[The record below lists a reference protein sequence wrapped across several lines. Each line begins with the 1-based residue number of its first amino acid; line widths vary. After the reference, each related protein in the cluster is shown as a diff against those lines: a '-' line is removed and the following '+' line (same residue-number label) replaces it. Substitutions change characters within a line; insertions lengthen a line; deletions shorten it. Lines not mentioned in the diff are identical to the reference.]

1 MPFILSLVP
10 QNKCFIDEG
19 DDIHFLSFLKYPET
33 NAIMK
38 KTTMN
43 LFFILFL
50 SFFSVTVKGQSPSS
64 YEQLME
70 KMLVVTNSTATY
82 QAGITQ
88 MITMFKQQSP
98 NAPGEFWVSIEE
110 ELTKNILNDMTV
122 MLTPIYKKYLTAE
135 DLSQLIAFYDS
146 PIGKKLSTV
155 NPQIVSESMAA
166 GQQWGMSLRPKI
178 QEQMKAK
185 GY

>member
-1 MPFILSLVP
+1 
-10 QNKCFIDEG
+10 
-19 DDIHFLSFLKYPET
+19 
-33 NAIMK
+33 MK

-70 KMLVVTNSTATY
+70 KMLVVTNSTATFK
-82 QAGITQ
+82 AAITQ
-88 MITMFKQQSP
+88 VIAMLKQQSP
-98 NAPGEFWVSIEE
+98 NVPEDFWAPMEG
-110 ELTKNILNDMTV
+110 ELTKNIPNDMAV
-122 MLTPIYKKYLTAE
+122 MLTPIYKKYLTGE
-135 DLSQLIAFYDS
+135 DLTQLIAFYDS
-146 PIGKKLSTV
+146 PIGKKLSSV

-166 GQQWGMSLRPKI
+166 GQQWGMSLLPKI